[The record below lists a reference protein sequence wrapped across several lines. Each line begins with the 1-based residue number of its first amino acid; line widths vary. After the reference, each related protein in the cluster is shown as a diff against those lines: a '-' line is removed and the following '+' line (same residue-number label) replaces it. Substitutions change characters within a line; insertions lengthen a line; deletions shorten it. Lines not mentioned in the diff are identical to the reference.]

1 MFKKTA
7 LSLAVLALAA
17 CGGGGSSSGGGGGG
31 GNDGAPAAPAAKT
44 GGTAAKGIIAGGLVE
59 AKKADDSLIGTD
71 ITAEDGTY
79 SINLNGYSG
88 SVFLTL
94 KAPESGVA
102 LVTCD
107 VANCGEAAEVDNDI
121 DGDNTIEFGEQYAL
135 DYELRSV
142 IHADPSANNVS
153 AHITPLS
160 TLVADKAGAGAD
172 QAAVAAANSF
182 VKNMLGLDANPNE
195 VKPVDLTKAT
205 EGSDQEL
212 RFALLNAAIE
222 EQAQNS
228 DSDVTTVLSGLSAN
242 FAANQV
248 DKAALDDLVD
258 SIAGVETAVSNGN
271 EAIDVASAA
280 SGAESNAQ
288 GAIDEACATDEKMAA
303 RVAIEEESEVCSPK
317 VELGGE
323 LGSNLDKAKALVAT
337 ARKVS
342 IEALEN
348 IDAELDEEGEGY
360 NPDNLIVKISNVAD
374 DVDTDTRKVVQAFG
388 EVAGVLVDQ
397 IVRGVIEE
405 ESLTTDLVEA
415 AGLYYE
421 ASYENDC
428 EFFPP
433 EMQTQCNADYDEDKA
448 EFLSRFVGGTVSR
461 TDNDWSVSS
470 ATFDLDGDDGT
481 VGDQVSVNLGVT
493 LPTVAGDG
501 ETGIGLNAGVN
512 TLSIDGLAAIPDV
525 ASFTVNEGSSLVVE
539 LNNTF
544 IADDE
549 SEPEDAIKRVALDVS
564 AELTNN
570 ELTFNGGVEVV
581 VRESSK
587 QKSLNTPMP
596 EILLPMPEKL
606 ALNGKFEEAATG
618 NSLDANVLLTVSNA
632 SQFGFYQEGLERDLV
647 SYSYDEE
654 NNALSV
660 TIGSGEN
667 QAEVAFSLEETVNGE
682 GESWEWSEFTITS
695 ECISTSGDASCPANN
710 EYWVSG
716 YNVVAEGVDSEEACA
731 DPEQAGSMYT
741 WWHDDS
747 QCIAWIDSQHEDF
760 DSNIRN
766 FFTADADWYL
776 DGMRAY
782 VTGEGWYQA
791 GPDDFYDDYAG
802 TSLFPADGDTAV
814 AHLDESDMDFDAEGR
829 YLTGTLRVETA
840 GKLSA
845 NLPEMDVK
853 LVATRTGYE
862 LGEATLDLAWDG
874 DSLKVVYPYSG
885 EGSRTVTLED
895 GEGTV
900 MTVEFDDSAETA
912 TGEIRKD
919 GTVYGTFRDE
929 NGQYIITWIDN
940 TIESLY

>member
-17 CGGGGSSSGGGGGG
+17 CGGGGSSSGGGGNGG
-31 GNDGAPAAPAAKT
+31 PPAAPAAKT
-44 GGTAAKGIIAGGLVE
+44 GGTAAKGIIAGALVE

-71 ITAEDGTY
+71 TTAEDGTY

-94 KAPESGVA
+94 KAPQSGVA

-107 VANCGEAAEVDNDI
+107 VASCGTAGEGDNDI

-153 AHITPLS
+153 AHITPLT

-182 VKNMLGLDANPNE
+182 VKNMLGLDANPSE

-228 DSDVTTVLSGLSAN
+228 VSDVTTVLGGLSAN

-248 DKAALDDLVD
+248 DKGALDGLVA
-258 SIAGVETAVSNGN
+258 SIASVEAAVSSGN
-271 EAIDVASAA
+271 DVIDVASAA

-288 GAIDEACATDEKMAA
+288 GAIDEACATNEGMAP
-303 RVAIEEESEVCSPK
+303 RVVAIEEEPETCSPK
-317 VELGGE
+317 IELDGE
-323 LGSNLDKAKALVAT
+323 LGDNLEKAKALVAT

-342 IEALEN
+342 IEALES
-348 IDAELDEEGEGY
+348 IDAELNEESEGY

-374 DVDTDTRKVVQAFG
+374 DLDTDTRKVVQAFG

-421 ASYENDC
+421 ASYDNDC
-428 EFFPP
+428 EFYPP
-433 EMQTQCNADYDEDKA
+433 EMQAQCNADYDADKA
-448 EFLSRFVGGTVSR
+448 EFVSHFIEGTVSR
-461 TDNDWSVSS
+461 ADNDWSVSS
-470 ATFDLDGDDGT
+470 AIFDLDGDDGS
-481 VGDQVSVNLGVT
+481 VGDQVSVNLAVT

-501 ETGIGLNAGVN
+501 ETGIGLNPGVN
-512 TLSIDGLAAIPDV
+512 TLSIDGSAAIPDV
-525 ASFTVNEGSSLVVE
+525 ASFTVDEGSSLVVE

-544 IADDE
+544 IDDDE
-549 SEPEDAIKRVALDVS
+549 SEPEDTIKRVALDVS
-564 AELTNN
+564 AELANS
-570 ELTFNGGVEVV
+570 ELTFNGGVEVA

-587 QKSLNTPMP
+587 QKELNTPVP
-596 EILLPMPEKL
+596 EILVPIPEKL
-606 ALNGKFEEAATG
+606 ALNGEFVETATG
-618 NSLDANVLLTVSNA
+618 NSLAANVLLTVTNA

-647 SYSYDEE
+647 SYSYDQE
-654 NNALSV
+654 NNALTV
-660 TIGSGEN
+660 ILGSGEH
-667 QAEVAFSLEETVNGE
+667 QAVVAFSLNETVNGE
-682 GESWEWSEFTITS
+682 GEAWEWSDFTITA
-695 ECISTSGDASCPANN
+695 ECVSSSGDAYCPANN
-710 EYWVSG
+710 EYWAGG
-716 YNVVAEGVDSEEACA
+716 YNVVAEGVDSQENCA
-731 DPEQAGSMYT
+731 DPEHAGSMYT
-741 WWHDDS
+741 WWHDDNS

-760 DSNIRN
+760 DADIRN

-776 DGMRAY
+776 DGMSAY
-782 VTGEGWYQA
+782 VAGEGWYQV

-802 TSLFPADGDTAV
+802 TSLFPADSGTAV
-814 AHLDESDMDFDAEGR
+814 AHLDESELDFDAQGR
-829 YLTGTLRVETA
+829 YLQGTLRVETA

-853 LVATRTGYE
+853 LVASRTGYE
-862 LGEATLDLAWDG
+862 LGEATLDLSWDG
-874 DSLKVVYPYSG
+874 DSLKVAYPYAG
-885 EGSRTVTLED
+885 EGSNSLTLSD

-900 MTVEFDDSAETA
+900 MTVVFDDSAETV

-919 GTVYGTFRDE
+919 DTVYGAFREE
-929 NGQYIITWIDN
+929 NGQYIISWIDN

>member
-17 CGGGGSSSGGGGGG
+17 CGGGGGSSSGGGGGG
-31 GNDGAPAAPAAKT
+31 STSAST
-44 GGTAAKGIIAGGLVE
+44 EGTASKGIISGALVE
-59 AKKADDSLIGTD
+59 AHKANGDLIGTAT
-71 ITAEDGTY
+71 TAEDGSY
-79 SINLNGYSG
+79 SIDLGNYNGA
-88 SVFLTL
+88 VQLIL
-94 KAPESGVA
+94 KQPEGGGA

-107 VANCGEAAEVDNDI
+107 VASCGPAGPGDISGDDDNVD
-121 DGDNTIEFGEQYAL
+121 FGEQYAL

-142 IHADPSANNVS
+142 VHVDSSASTVS
-153 AHITPLS
+153 AHITPLT
-160 TLVADKAGAGAD
+160 TLVADKAGVGAD

-182 VKNMLGLDANPNE
+182 VKNMLGLDANPSE
-195 VKPVDLTKAT
+195 VKPVDLTNAT

-228 DSDVTTVLSGLSAN
+228 VSDVTTVLGDLSAN

-248 DKAALDDLVD
+248 DKGALDGLVG
-258 SIAGVETAVSNGN
+258 SIAKVETAVSNGN
-271 EAIDVASAA
+271 GALDVASAA
-280 SGAESNAQ
+280 SGAENNAQ
-288 GAIDEACATDEKMAA
+288 SAIDEACATGGG
-303 RVAIEEESEVCSPK
+303 EEASESCSPK
-317 VELGGE
+317 VELDGE
-323 LGSNLDKAKALVAT
+323 LGDNLEKAKALVAT

-342 IEALEN
+342 IEALESV
-348 IDAELDEEGEGY
+348 DAELNEESEGY

-405 ESLTTDLVEA
+405 ESLTTDLVDA
-415 AGLYYE
+415 ASLYYE
-421 ASYENDC
+421 ASYDNDC
-428 EFFPP
+428 EFYPL
-433 EMQTQCNADYDEDKA
+433 EMQAQCNTDYEEDKA
-448 EFLSRFVGGTVSR
+448 EFVSHFVGGTVSR

-710 EYWVSG
+710 EYWVGG

-782 VTGEGWYQA
+782 VTGEGWYQV

>member
-17 CGGGGSSSGGGGGG
+17 CGGGGSSSGGGGNGG
-31 GNDGAPAAPAAKT
+31 PPAAPAAKT
-44 GGTAAKGIIAGGLVE
+44 GGTAAKGIIAGALVE
-59 AKKADDSLIGTD
+59 AKKADHSLIGTD
-71 ITAEDGTY
+71 TTAEDGTY

-94 KAPESGVA
+94 KAPQSGVA

-107 VANCGEAAEVDNDI
+107 VASCGAAGEGDNDI

-153 AHITPLS
+153 AHITPLT

-182 VKNMLGLDANPNE
+182 VKNMLGLDANPSE

-228 DSDVTTVLSGLSAN
+228 VSDVTTVLGGLSAN

-248 DKAALDDLVD
+248 DKGALDGLVG
-258 SIAGVETAVSNGN
+258 SIASVETAVSSGN
-271 EAIDVASAA
+271 DAIDVASAA

-288 GAIDEACATDEKMAA
+288 GAIDEACATNEEMTP
-303 RVAIEEESEVCSPK
+303 RVVAIEEEPETCSPK
-317 VELGGE
+317 IELDGE
-323 LGSNLDKAKALVAT
+323 LGDNLEKAKALVAT

-342 IEALEN
+342 IEALES
-348 IDAELDEEGEGY
+348 IDAELNEESEGY

-374 DVDTDTRKVVQAFG
+374 EVDTDTRKVVQAFG

-397 IVRGVIEE
+397 ISRGVLDGED
-405 ESLTTDLVEA
+405 LTADLGEA
-415 AGLYYE
+415 ASLYYDASFESDCQYYYPQAAVEQCELDYE
-421 ASYENDC
+421 ADR
-428 EFFPP
+428 
-433 EMQTQCNADYDEDKA
+433 NA
-448 EFLSRFVGGTVSR
+448 FLSHFVEGTIE
-461 TDNDWSVSS
+461 DNGDEWSVKS
-470 ATFDLDGDDGT
+470 ATFDLDGNEATVDDQAM
-481 VGDQVSVNLGVT
+481 VHMKVV
-493 LPTVAGDG
+493 LPVVIGDG

-512 TLSIDGLAAIPDV
+512 TLSIDGSAAISDV

-564 AELTNN
+564 AVLANN
-570 ELTFNGGVEVV
+570 ALTFNGGVEVV

-596 EILLPMPEKL
+596 EILLPIPEKL

-632 SQFGFYQEGLERDLV
+632 SQFGFYQEGLERDDLV

-654 NNALSV
+654 NSALTV
-660 TIGSGEN
+660 TLGSGEN
-667 QAEVAFSLEETVNGE
+667 QAVTMFSLQETVNGE

-782 VTGEGWYQA
+782 VTGEGWYQV

>member
-17 CGGGGSSSGGGGGG
+17 CGGGGSSSGGGGGNG
-31 GNDGAPAAPAAKT
+31 GPPAAPAAKT
-44 GGTAAKGIIAGGLVE
+44 GGTAAKGIIAGALVE

-71 ITAEDGTY
+71 TTAEDGTY

-94 KAPESGVA
+94 KVPDSGVA

-107 VANCGEAAEVDNDI
+107 VASCGAAGEGDNDI

-153 AHITPLS
+153 AHITPLT

-182 VKNMLGLDANPNE
+182 VKNMLGLDANPSE

-228 DSDVTTVLSGLSAN
+228 VSDVTTVLGGLAAN

-248 DKAALDDLVD
+248 DKGALDGLVD
-258 SIAGVETAVSNGN
+258 SIASVEAAVSSGN
-271 EAIDVASAA
+271 DAIDVASAA

-288 GAIDEACATDEKMAA
+288 GAIDEACATGGG
-303 RVAIEEESEVCSPK
+303 EEASESCSPK
-317 VELGGE
+317 VELDGE
-323 LGSNLDKAKALVAT
+323 LGTNLEKAKALVAT

-342 IEALEN
+342 IEAIESV
-348 IDAELDEEGEGY
+348 DAELDEESEGY
-360 NPDNLIVKISNVAD
+360 NPDNLIVKIQDAANA
-374 DVDTDTRKVVQAFG
+374 VDSDTQKTVQAFG
-388 EVAGVLVDQ
+388 EVAAVLADQ
-397 IVRGVIEE
+397 IGKVELDGQVLESDLAAAATQYYDDGHEDDCHWYVGWDDEYADACYAADAEE
-405 ESLTTDLVEA
+405 RETYIGHFA
-415 AGLYYE
+415 
-421 ASYENDC
+421 
-428 EFFPP
+428 
-433 EMQTQCNADYDEDKA
+433 
-448 EFLSRFVGGTVSR
+448 GGTIENNNGWGV
-461 TDNDWSVSS
+461 TGGL
-470 ATFDLDGDDGT
+470 FDLDSDDQSGN
-481 VGDQVSVNLGVT
+481 DQVSVVLTVT
-493 LPTVAGDG
+493 LPQIESEACNEEPE
-501 ETGIGLNAGVN
+501 ETCIGLGAGEN
-512 TLSIDGLAAIPDV
+512 SLAIEGEASYGEH
-525 ASFTVNEGSSLVVE
+525 SFTVGEGSEFSLT
-539 LNNTF
+539 LGDRF
-544 IADDE
+544 IADNDE
-549 SEPEDAIKRVALDVS
+549 ERALNVLS
-564 AELTNN
+564 ASLTANAELSNTD
-570 ELTFNGGVEVV
+570 LTFIGEVGVDVV
-581 VRESSK
+581 KSS
-587 QKSLNTPMP
+587 SHASRNAG
-596 EILLPMPEKL
+596 ILVVPIPEKL
-606 ALNGKFEEAATG
+606 
-618 NSLDANVLLTVSNA
+618 SLSGEFVDSASQSLTADVTLTVDNA
-632 SQFGFYQEGLERDLV
+632 SSFSFQQEGFEREDLV

-654 NNALSV
+654 NSALTV
-660 TIGSGEN
+660 TLRSGEN
-667 QAEVAFSLEETVNGE
+667 RAEVAFSLEETVNGE

-782 VTGEGWYQA
+782 VTGEGWYQV